1 MNKAVKI
8 AIVVVLIVA
17 VVVVIAVKSNKS
29 GPGPAAPGGG
39 RQIPTEYMPEQ
50 LTGKGLPALIDVG
63 AGTCIP
69 CKLMAPILE
78 ELKEELQGRIAVQF
92 LDLNKYPGSARSLL

>member
-29 GPGPAAPGGG
+29 GPVPAAPGGG
-39 RQIPTEYMPEQ
+39 RQIPERGCP
-50 LTGKGLPALIDVG
+50 L
-63 AGTCIP
+63 
-69 CKLMAPILE
+69 
-78 ELKEELQGRIAVQF
+78 
-92 LDLNKYPGSARSLL
+92 